1 MRHLFGVILGIVV
14 TAALFFGGGWGYHR
28 LSAPVN
34 ATSPHLTDTRGLTS
48 LGALLATGLLIGIL
62 MAVPGISP
70 LATALPGVAALAA
83 TAFYLASPH
92 RALRLMPLQ
101 ASNFGLGAH
110 VLLVSGVYALIGMA
124 MIVPLFVRSRWRRR
138 GAEEDEEPIGM
149 AAVSSY
155 LS

>member
-14 TAALFFGGGWGYHR
+14 TAALFVGGGWGYHR
-28 LSAPVN
+28 LATLVN
-34 ATSPHLTDTRGLTS
+34 ATSPHLNDTRGLTS

-62 MAVPGISP
+62 MAVPRISP
-70 LATALPGVAALAA
+70 LATALPGAAALAA
-83 TAFYLASPH
+83 TAFYLASPN
-92 RALRLMPLQ
+92 RALHLMPLH

-110 VLLVSGVYALIGMA
+110 VLLASGVYALIGAA
-124 MIVPLFVRSRWRRR
+124 MIVPLFVPCRWRKR
-138 GAEEDEEPIGM
+138 GTEEDEEPIGM